1 MMGFRERLNT
11 SYALSRQMAEKNL
24 GDEGSTEKLKLIHD
38 HAWNW
43 FAHHAEQRMTALRF
57 FLLVI
62 GIFAV
67 GYYQTLNNGH
77 YLLAAAFSLLSCC
90 FSVLFWRLDIRT
102 RELIRVGE
110 DILSQTEIEMTK
122 LSTIQVAIISD
133 VDGKSSKHATKLLP
147 KLLYSYGQIFS
158 AIFLL
163 SFFFSACTATFALS
177 KGGIFRAIAQKI
189 CAI

>member
-1 MMGFRERLNT
+1 VT
-11 SYALSRQMAEKNL
+11 DTTEKNL
-24 GDEGSTEKLKLIHD
+24 SDGGAVEKLKLVHD

-77 YLLAAAFSLLSCC
+77 YVLAAVFSVVSCC

-102 RELIRVGE
+102 RELIKVGE
-110 DILSQTEIEMTK
+110 DLLSQTEGEMTK
-122 LSTIQVAIISD
+122 LSTIQVTIVTD
-133 VDGKSSKHATKLLP
+133 VDKRSSKHATRLFP
-147 KLLYSYGQIFS
+147 KHLYSYGQIFS
-158 AIFLL
+158 AIFLI
-163 SFFFSACTATFALS
+163 SFLFSICTAVYALS
-177 KGGIFRAIAQKI
+177 KGGIFGVIAQKI
-189 CAI
+189 CSLQ

>member
-1 MMGFRERLNT
+1 
-11 SYALSRQMAEKNL
+11 LS
-24 GDEGSTEKLKLIHD
+24 DEGAIEKLKLIHD

-67 GYYQTLNNGH
+67 GYYQTLNNSH
-77 YLLAAAFSLLSCC
+77 YFLATAFSVLSCC

-102 RELIRVGE
+102 RELIKVGE
-110 DILSQTEIEMTK
+110 DLLSQTEVEMTK
-122 LSTIQVAIISD
+122 LSAIPVTIISE
-133 VDGKSSKHATKLLP
+133 VDKKSSRHATRLLP
-147 KLLYSYGQIFS
+147 KLLYSYGQIFT

-163 SFFFSACTATFALS
+163 SFCFSICTAIYSLS
-177 KGGIFRAIAQKI
+177 KGGIFRVIAQKI
-189 CAI
+189 CALQ